1 LPGKPKIITGVEMGV
16 YIVMSRLTQEGR
28 KTLKSRPERLKEV
41 NEEINR
47 MGAKVLQQ
55 YALLGKYDFLNILE
69 APNNETVTKIMVALG
84 SRGTLETTTMAA
96 IPIEEFLEALK

>member
-96 IPIEEFLEALK
+96 IPVEEFLEALK

>member
-1 LPGKPKIITGVEMGV
+1 MGV